1 MPNPTPPMKDR
12 KVRRRID
19 YSAARTSVSGVLA
32 ALVVFVVLAS
42 VGGLYRD
49 QETLTLAFGLAI
61 IITAI
66 YRLFLFARFDSLHG
80 AAPGRWRRMFGFGL
94 LLHALVW
101 GVLLAVIVM
110 LYGPAFNFLLICVY
124 VIGVATALGTSW
136 MAALRVR
143 QGYALLMLVPVI
155 ITLVLQQNIEGLTLA
170 GLLSTYL
177 LYLMRLYREQ
187 YLAFWHVFNRERRVP
202 VESVPVVRM
211 PSGQI
216 QLSLVY
222 RLAHEIRTPMN
233 SIMGMLSLLRETRMD
248 EEQREYHLHANQSGK
263 LLLTLIDDVLDYS
276 RVLTHR
282 ISLNPDWFD
291 LRVALEESLDAYGA
305 AAQHAGLELSLVIDR
320 HLPQRLRGD
329 RERLMQIINN
339 LISNAIKFSDQGEI
353 CLEIS
358 FSALSDE
365 DGMLHVSVRD
375 QGAGM
380 DAETLSGLFRDEL
393 LENDDQDLFTAR
405 RTGFGLL
412 VCKGLA
418 EAMAGSIHADS
429 QLGQGSRFWFSAR
442 LGMQP
447 DMQSRDK
454 LRTVMAGRP
463 VLVVGAMPG
472 QSAGLVEEI
481 EALDINCLTAS
492 DYDHALQALRGGLRE
507 HTNFSVLFVDTR
519 GRRESAL
526 NLARTVLDDPKLSS
540 LRVVLLTT
548 VAERAEPLL
557 QQLVQHYP
565 SRLDVLVKPA
575 HRRLVRESLQRLFE
589 VESTRPAEERRGASE
604 PDRIGRRRW
613 RLLLVEDNEINQI
626 VTRGMLDKLGYQ
638 VKTVGEGRSAL
649 NLLEREQFDLIL
661 MDCMMPE
668 VDGFE
673 TTRVIRE
680 RETETGR
687 HVPIVAMTANT
698 MEGAEARCLAA
709 GMDDYLAKPVHL
721 EDLEATLSHWLHV
734 DDVDPDEEE
743 NTP

>member
-1 MPNPTPPMKDR
+1 MRSQPPPMKDR
-12 KVRRRID
+12 KVMRRID
-19 YSAARTSVSGVLA
+19 YGAGRTSVSGVLA
-32 ALVVFVVLAS
+32 ALLVLVVLAS

-49 QETLTLAFGLAI
+49 YESLTLGFGLAI
-61 IITAI
+61 IVTAV
-66 YRLFLFARFDSLHG
+66 YRLFLFARFDSLYG

-101 GVLLAVIVM
+101 GILLAVVVV
-110 LYGPAFNFLLICVY
+110 LYGPSFNFLMVAVY
-124 VIGVATALGTSW
+124 VIGVATALSTSW

-143 QGYALLMLVPVI
+143 QSYAMLMLVPG
-155 ITLVLQQNIEGLTLA
+155 LVSLLLMQTVEGLVLA
-170 GLLSTYL
+170 GLLATYL
-177 LYLMRLYREQ
+177 LYLTRLYREQ
-187 YLAFWHVFNRERRVP
+187 YLAFWHVLNRERRATPEP
-202 VESVPVVRM
+202 VKGMPVA
-211 PSGQI
+211 SGQI

-233 SIMGMLSLLRETRMD
+233 SIMGMLSLLRETRLD
-248 EEQREYHLHANQSGK
+248 DEQREYHLHATQSGN

-276 RVLTHR
+276 RVLTRR
-282 ISLNPDWFD
+282 IVLNPDWFD
-291 LRVALEESLDAYGA
+291 LRQALEESLDAYGA
-305 AAQHAGLELSLVIDR
+305 AAQRSGLELSCVVDR

-339 LISNAIKFSDQGEI
+339 LLSNAIKFSDAGEV

-358 FSALSDE
+358 FSALSDD
-365 DGMLHVSVRD
+365 DGMLNVSVRD

-380 DAETLSGLFRDEL
+380 SAEVLAGLFRDEL
-393 LENDDQDLFTAR
+393 LEEGEQDLFSSR

-418 EAMAGSIHADS
+418 ESMGGTIHAVS
-429 QLGQGSRFWFSAR
+429 TPGEGSRFWFSAR

-447 DMQSRDK
+447 DMQSREK
-454 LRTVMAGRP
+454 LRTVLAGRP
-463 VLVVGAMPG
+463 MLVAGADAG
-472 QSAGLVEEI
+472 QAAALVEEI
-481 EALDINCLTAS
+481 EALDINCLIAN

-507 HTNFSVLFVDTR
+507 HTSFSVLLVDTR

-526 NLARTVLDDPKLSS
+526 NLARTVVEDPKLAGMK
-540 LRVVLLTT
+540 VILLVT
-548 VAERAEPLL
+548 VAERRDAQV
-557 QQLVQHYP
+557 QQLLNQHA
-565 SRLDVLVKPA
+565 LIEVVVKPV
-575 HRRLVRESLQRLFE
+575 HRRILREVLRRLFAI
-589 VESTRPAEERRGASE
+589 ESAQPVEERRPLLA
-604 PDRIGRRRW
+604 PDREARKHW

-638 VKTVGEGRSAL
+638 VKTVSDGRAAL
-649 NLLEREQFDLIL
+649 MLMDRENFDLVL

-680 RETETGR
+680 REQGSDR
-687 HVPIVAMTANT
+687 HVPVIAMTANT
-698 MEGAEARCLAA
+698 MEGAQARCLAA

-721 EDLEATLSHWLHV
+721 EDLDAMLSHWLREEEA
-734 DDVDPDEEE
+734 DPQAEE